1 MSEGKVIN
9 FVLNPIGNQEKFFK
23 KHYIKCLENS
33 FLRFAVRMKEKERA
47 VGRGVMGFLRK
58 CGGEVRKVVKM
69 DWGGITRYIWR
80 RITTN
85 FMVGLGRRNKEF
97 NEFLWGARDWGE
109 AL

>member
-9 FVLNPIGNQEKFFK
+9 FVLNSIGNQEKFFK

-33 FLRFAVRMKEKERA
+33 FLRFAVRMKERERA
-47 VGRGVMGFLRK
+47 VERGVMGFLRK
-58 CGGEVRKVVKM
+58 CGGEVRKVVKR
-69 DWGGITRYIWR
+69 DWRGTTRYIWR

-85 FMVGLGRRNKEF
+85 FMVGLGRRNKEL
-97 NEFLWGARDWGE
+97 NEFWAARDWGE